1 MQRNHG
7 ESREREI
14 RRVHST
20 THSLTHIP
28 ESLRFPERDMIEDTR
43 RIVKITPTKYN
54 AHLNVRAAGARVM
67 QRSCFS
73 TPTDPLP
80 FLFFLEQST
89 RRHSMPK
96 EHALRSHKFY
106 F

>member
-7 ESREREI
+7 QSREREI
-14 RRVHST
+14 QR
-20 THSLTHIP
+20 HIVVDTYP
-28 ESLRFPERDMIEDTR
+28 ESLRSPVRDMIEDTR

-67 QRSCFS
+67 QRSCSS

-89 RRHSMPK
+89 PRRSCRK
-96 EHALRSHKFY
+96 KHACGHINFISE
-106 F
+106 